1 MSALDPNERPEPAP
15 VMAMSTGSPTLSMAE
30 FIIAGKPPVEARQR
44 AAIAVCDTVGVILA
58 GAPEAAADI
67 IRRTI
72 VAEARGHCRVLGT
85 GLCASPSDAALAN
98 GVAAH
103 AHDYDDMCFVSM
115 AHPSCALV
123 PSILATGELA
133 RASGNAVLDAYIVG
147 FEIEC
152 RLGLVMNPRHYH
164 ERGWHCTSS
173 IGTLGAAA
181 AAARM
186 LGLDA
191 PSTVHALGIAASLA
205 CGIKENLGSM
215 VKPLHAGMAAHNGI
229 IAARLAKAG
238 FVASNRSIDG
248 PQGYLAAMD
257 SQNPPAALADAIAD
271 LGSRW
276 EILETG
282 ITVKL
287 YPSCA
292 ATHPALDALLDL
304 KDKHNFTTD
313 DVAGIDVDTDSMA
326 SRLLTYA
333 RPSTG
338 LEAKFRMPF
347 CAAAAIVFGHP
358 TIETF
363 AAERIRDPRIQKLL
377 PVISLHANPVFDAAT
392 PLSQAAVTVRLK
404 DGRTISARADG
415 ARGYPGRLTDNEMN
429 TKFLGCAQRSL
440 NHDAALQALAGV
452 RAIETTPDITDLTR
466 LCSNDLTSL
475 SSAALPLQ

>member
-1 MSALDPNERPEPAP
+1 DALGDSANPRKSFQLDRSNERMSVLDSNKQRPEPST

-30 FIIAGKPPVEARQR
+30 FIIAGKPPVEARRR

-72 VAEARGHCRVLGT
+72 VAESRGHCRVLGT
-85 GLCASPSDAALAN
+85 GVCASPSDAAFAN
-98 GVAAH
+98 GIAAH

-181 AAARM
+181 AAAR
-186 LGLDA
+186 LLKLDA
-191 PSTVHALGIAASLA
+191 PPTLHALGIAASLA
-205 CGIKENLGSM
+205 CGLKENIGSM
-215 VKPLHAGMAAHNGI
+215 VKPLHAGMAARNGVT
-229 IAARLAKAG
+229 AARLAHAG
-238 FVASNRSIDG
+238 FIASERSIDG
-248 PQGYLAAMD
+248 PQGYLVAMD
-257 SQNPPAALADAIAD
+257 SEKPPSAIVEASAD

-276 EILETG
+276 EILDTG

-292 ATHPALDALLDL
+292 ATHPPLDALLHL
-304 KDKHNFTTD
+304 KRGHNFTAD
-313 DVAGIDVDTDSMA
+313 DIAAIDVEVDSMTP
-326 SRLLTYA
+326 RLLIHS
-333 RPSTG
+333 RPSMP
-338 LEAKFRMPF
+338 LEAK
-347 CAAAAIVFGHP
+347 I
-358 TIETF
+358 
-363 AAERIRDPRIQKLL
+363 
-377 PVISLHANPVFDAAT
+377 
-392 PLSQAAVTVRLK
+392 
-404 DGRTISARADG
+404 
-415 ARGYPGRLTDNEMN
+415 
-429 TKFLGCAQRSL
+429 
-440 NHDAALQALAGV
+440 
-452 RAIETTPDITDLTR
+452 
-466 LCSNDLTSL
+466 
-475 SSAALPLQ
+475 